1 MESHGVPCMTHLS
14 DAAHAALRR
23 PAEAHARHRGS
34 IEVKGLGPM
43 ETYLVAGI
51 TDSEQEAADAH
62 AHAHAHAPAA
72 AADAHAAA
80 DAGSD
85 ADADADAPSR
95 GSGRLSVPRVSDPAL
110 RGGRTRAPRGSCEM
124 HISDEE
130 RAAEAAMAALA
141 VGDAAAP

>member
-1 MESHGVPCMTHLS
+1 
-14 DAAHAALRR
+14 
-23 PAEAHARHRGS
+23 
-34 IEVKGLGPM
+34 M